1 MSRNRERGSAML
13 VTLILVAALLAGA
26 AVLVSMQLASNKS
39 TDLSRT
45 SMSSL
50 HCAEAGLALARS
62 TVQSNSS
69 SWNTG
74 LSPSGAISTSSEP
87 GWLHDGIEVAAGNA
101 ASSNAAHDL
110 DGDGNRDLIIYLKD
124 NHDEGSGS
132 DAQTADADGRVWV
145 VSRCIK
151 YADTVKEVEELVE
164 MSGAA
169 SCYQAQEG
177 GCFGN
182 GNSN

>member
-13 VTLILVAALLAGA
+13 VTLILIAALLAGA

-62 TVQSNSS
+62 VVQSNSG

-74 LSPSGAISTSSEP
+74 LSPATPITTSDEP
-87 GWLHDGIEVAAGNA
+87 SWLHDAIEVAAGNA
-101 ASSNAAHDL
+101 ATSNVAHDL
-110 DGDGNRDLIIYLKD
+110 DGDGAADVIIYLKD
-124 NHDEGSGS
+124 NHDELSGG
-132 DAQTADADGRVWV
+132 DIQGTDFDGRVWV

-151 YADTVKEVEELVE
+151 YPDTVKEVEELVE
-164 MSGAA
+164 MAGAA
-169 SCYQAQEG
+169 TCYQAQEG